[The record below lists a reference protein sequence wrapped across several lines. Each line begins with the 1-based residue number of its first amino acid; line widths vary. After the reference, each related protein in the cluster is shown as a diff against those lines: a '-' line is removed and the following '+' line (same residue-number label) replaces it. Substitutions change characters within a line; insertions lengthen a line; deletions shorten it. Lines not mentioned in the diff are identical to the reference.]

1 MPYSCKNCGLSVF
14 VSYRR
19 FPGNGALMMISV
31 ENGDDKLIDVESCP
45 ECGNRLL
52 IFDDL
57 TWTDPEEYQRETER
71 TAAI

>member
-1 MPYSCKNCGLSVF
+1 
-14 VSYRR
+14 
-19 FPGNGALMMISV
+19 MMISV
-31 ENGDDKLIDVESCP
+31 ENGDDQLIDVESCP

>member
-19 FPGNGALMMISV
+19 FNGGSLMMVSV

-52 IFDDL
+52 IFEDL
-57 TWTDPEEYQRETER
+57 TWTDPEEYHREKER